1 MALTQEDLNVIQSA
15 VGKQAGEKIAAA
27 LSEYDTKA
35 KEFANT
41 AAKGKISEE
50 VFKTFEADQKKAVEK
65 MEEILV
71 KQGTTISE
79 MALKIDQAK
88 AAGAKSIAQ
97 TLEEDKKEL
106 QTVYEAGSGNKQ
118 YMLMQNEKGEM
129 VMKPHA
135 AVKAVG
141 PVATISG
148 INGGTAASIFQSID
162 AASLLRLGGD
172 SQIISQYRNNTWLFD
187 LVTIVNAGW
196 DNMMAMWFEEV
207 VKTGTSATVAEGGV
221 KPLVQYGY
229 TLKTA
234 TYKKEAMLIGFT
246 EEFSLDFARLQSD
259 ILGKG
264 RVDVMNRINTALLAD
279 LVAAATAYN
288 TGTQY
293 KNGAVISPTVNY
305 NDYITIDAAAAQ
317 VDATTFG
324 TKANAAI
331 MNTYKNHRVN
341 TQMDSQGRFLMPPAA
356 LNGIAMIGNPALGTD
371 DLIVGDLKQMNLI
384 LRGGLIVRVGYNGT
398 DFAQNMFSTVIE
410 QYYYDYIAAIRAVA
424 IVKGATF
431 SAIKTA
437 ITT

>member
-1 MALTQEDLNVIQSA
+1 MTQEELDIIQKKIGAEATAA
-15 VGKQAGEKIAAA
+15 VKKA
-27 LSEYDTKA
+27 LDEYDVKA

-41 AAKGKISEE
+41 AAKGKISQE
-50 VFKTFEADQKKAVEK
+50 VYDAFKTEQQTAMDKLND
-65 MEEILV
+65 ILV

-79 MALKIDQAK
+79 LTLKIEQGK

-97 TLEEDKKEL
+97 TLEEDKAEL
-106 QTVYEAGSGNKQ
+106 QKIFDARSGNKQ
-118 YMLMQNEKGEM
+118 YMLTLNEKGEY

-135 AVKAVG
+135 ASKTVG

-148 INGGTAASIFQSID
+148 INGGTAASIFQAID
-162 AASLLRLGGD
+162 ATSLLRLGGD
-172 SQIISQYRNNTWLFD
+172 SQIISQYRNTTWLFD
-187 LVTIVNAGW
+187 LVNIVNAGW

-207 VKTGTSATVAEGGV
+207 AKTGSSAAVLEGGA

-264 RVDVMNRINTALLAD
+264 RVDVMNRINTVLLAD

-288 TGTQY
+288 TSALYTGGTPLTQ
-293 KNGAVISPTVNY
+293 Y
-305 NDYITIDAAAAQ
+305 NDYLAIDAAAAQ

-341 TQMDSQGRFLMPPAA
+341 TQMDTQGRFLMPPAA
-356 LNGIAMIGNPALGTD
+356 LNGITMVGNPAVGAD
-371 DLIVGDLKQMNLI
+371 DLIVGDLKQFNVI

-410 QYYYDYIAAIRAVA
+410 QYFYDYISDIRKVA
-424 IVKGATF
+424 IVKGQTF
-431 SAIKTA
+431 AAIKTA

>member
-1 MALTQEDLNVIQSA
+1 MLTQEDLNTITA
-15 VGKQAGEKIAAA
+15 TVGKQAGEKIASA
-27 LSEYDTKA
+27 LSEYDVKA

-50 VFKTFEADQKKAVEK
+50 VFKEFQKVSDDARSK
-65 MEEILV
+65 MDDILV
-71 KQGTTISE
+71 KQGTTITELS
-79 MALKIDQAK
+79 LKIEQAK
-88 AAGAKSIAQ
+88 AAGAKSVAQ
-97 TLEEDKKEL
+97 TLSEDEAELKK
-106 QTVYEAGSGNKQ
+106 VYENGSGNKQ
-118 YMLMQNEKGEM
+118 YMLMMNEKGEY

-135 AVKAVG
+135 ATKAVG
-141 PVATISG
+141 PVATIAG
-148 INGGTAASIFQSID
+148 INGGTAASIFQAID
-162 AASLLRLGGD
+162 ATSLLRLGGD
-172 SQIISQYRNNTWLFD
+172 SAIISQYRNTTWLFD

-207 VKTGTSATVAEGGV
+207 AKVGTSATVAEGGV

-264 RVDVMNRINTALLAD
+264 RTDVMNRINTALLTD

-288 TGTQY
+288 TGVSY
-293 KNGAVISPTVNY
+293 KNGAVLTQY
-305 NDYITIDAAAAQ
+305 NDYLAIDAAAAQ
-317 VDATTFG
+317 VDAATFG
-324 TKANAAI
+324 AKANAAI
-331 MNTYKNHRVN
+331 MNTFKNHRVN
-341 TQMDSQGRFLMPPAA
+341 TQMDTQGRFLMPPAA

-410 QYYYDYIAAIRAVA
+410 QYYYDYISTIRAVA

-431 SAIKTA
+431 AAIKTA

>member
-1 MALTQEDLNVIQSA
+1 MTQEELDLIKKA
-15 VGKQAGEKIAAA
+15 VGKQASDAIVLA
-27 LSEYDTKA
+27 LNDYDEKA
-35 KEFANT
+35 KAFANE

-50 VFKTFEADQKKAVEK
+50 RFKEFQGEQAKATEK
-65 MEEILV
+65 MEAILV

-79 MALKIDQAK
+79 LSLQIEAGK
-88 AAGAKSIAQ
+88 AVGCKSIAE
-97 TLEEDKKEL
+97 TLHNDEAELKK
-106 QTVYEAGSGNKQ
+106 VYENGSGNKQ
-118 YMLMQNEKGEM
+118 YMLTVNDKGEM

-135 AVKAVG
+135 AAKTVG

-172 SQIISQYRNNTWLFD
+172 STIISQYRNTTWLFD

-207 VKTGTSATVAEGGV
+207 VKTGTSATVAEGAA

-229 TLKTA
+229 TLKTQ
-234 TYKKEAMLIGFT
+234 TYKKEAQIIGFT

-264 RVDVMNRINTALLAD
+264 RTDVMNRINTVMLAD
-279 LVAAATAYN
+279 LTAAATAYN
-288 TGTQY
+288 TGTAY
-293 KNGAVISPTVNY
+293 KNGVALSPTVNY
-305 NDYITIDAAAAQ
+305 NDYLTIDAAAAQ
-317 VDATTFG
+317 VDAATFG
-324 TKANAAI
+324 AKANAAI

-356 LNGIAMIGNPALGTD
+356 LNGITMVGNVAMGTD
-371 DLIVGDLKQMNLI
+371 DLIVGDLKQFNLI

-410 QYYYDYIAAIRAVA
+410 QYYYDYISTIRAVA

>member
-1 MALTQEDLNVIQSA
+1 MLTQEDLNTISST
-15 VGKQAGEKIAAA
+15 VGKQAGEKITAA
-27 LSEYDTKA
+27 LNEYDAKA
-35 KEFANT
+35 KEFANV
-41 AAKGKISEE
+41 ASKGKISEE
-50 VFKTFEADQKKAVEK
+50 VFKAFEKESDDAKTK
-65 MEEILV
+65 MQDILV

-79 MALKIDQAK
+79 LALKIDQAK
-88 AAGAKSIAQ
+88 AVGAKSIAQ
-97 TLEEDKKEL
+97 TLYEDEIDLKK
-106 QTVYEAGSGNKQ
+106 VYEQGSGNKQ
-118 YMLMQNEKGEM
+118 YMLLMNEKGEY

-135 AVKAVG
+135 ATKAVG
-141 PVATISG
+141 PVASISG
-148 INGGTAASIFQSID
+148 INGGTAASIFQAID

-172 SQIISQYRNNTWLFD
+172 STIISQYRNTTWLFD

-207 VKTGTSATVAEGGV
+207 VKTGTSATVTEGGV

-279 LVAAATAYN
+279 LIAAATAYN
-288 TGTQY
+288 TGVAY
-293 KNGAVISPTVNY
+293 KNGAVVPTSNY
-305 NDYITIDAAAAQ
+305 NDYLTIDAAAAQ
-317 VDATTFG
+317 VDAATFG
-324 TKANAAI
+324 AKANVAI

-341 TQMDSQGRFLMPPAA
+341 TQMNSYGEFLMPPAS
-356 LNGIAMIGNPALGTD
+356 LGGIAMVGNVAMGTD

-410 QYYYDYIAAIRAVA
+410 QYYYDYISAIRAVA
-424 IVKGATF
+424 IVKGQTF
-431 SAIKTA
+431 AAIKTA

>member
-1 MALTQEDLNVIQSA
+1 MTQEELDII
-15 VGKQAGEKIAAA
+15 VGKVGKEAGAKITA
-27 LSEYDTKA
+27 LFNDYDEKA
-35 KEFANT
+35 KAFANE
-41 AAKGKISEE
+41 ASKGKISTEA
-50 VFKTFEADQKKAVEK
+50 FKAFESEQKMALDKLDG
-65 MEEILV
+65 ILV
-71 KQGTTISE
+71 KHGTDIAE
-79 MALKIDQAK
+79 LGLQVQAGK
-88 AAGAKSIAQ
+88 AAGCKSIAE
-97 TLEEDKKEL
+97 TLYNDEAELKK
-106 QTVYEAGSGNKQ
+106 VYENGSGNKQ
-118 YMLMQNEKGEM
+118 YMLTVNDKGEM

-135 AVKAVG
+135 VVKTVG
-141 PVATISG
+141 PVATIAG

-172 SQIISQYRNNTWLFD
+172 STIISQYRNTTWLFD

-207 VKTGTSATVAEGGV
+207 VKTGTSATVAEGAA

-234 TYKKEAMLIGFT
+234 TYKKEAQIIGFT

-264 RVDVMNRINTALLAD
+264 RTDVMNRINTALLAD
-279 LVAAATAYN
+279 LTAAATAYN
-288 TGTQY
+288 TGTAY
-293 KNGAVISPTVNY
+293 KNGVVVPTTNY
-305 NDYITIDAAAAQ
+305 NDYLTIDAAAAQ
-317 VDATTFG
+317 VDAATFG
-324 TKANAAI
+324 AKANAAI

-356 LNGIAMIGNPALGTD
+356 LNGIAMIGNVAMGTD
-371 DLIVGDLKQMNLI
+371 DLIVGDLKQFNLI

-410 QYYYDYIAAIRAVA
+410 QYYYDYISAIRAVA

-431 SAIKTA
+431 AAIKTA

>member
-1 MALTQEDLNVIQSA
+1 MLTQEDLNTITA
-15 VGKQAGEKIAAA
+15 TVGKQAGEKITAA
-27 LSEYDTKA
+27 LTAYDEKA

-50 VFKTFEADQKKAVEK
+50 VYKAFESAQKEAMEK
-65 MEEILV
+65 IDGLLT
-71 KQGTTISE
+71 KQGTTITELS
-79 MALKIDQAK
+79 LKIEQAK
-88 AAGAKSIAQ
+88 AAGAKSVAQ
-97 TLEEDKKEL
+97 TLFEDEAELKK
-106 QTVYEAGSGNKQ
+106 VYENGSGNKQ
-118 YMLMQNEKGEM
+118 YMLMMNEKGEY

-135 AVKAVG
+135 ATKAVG

-148 INGGTAASIFQSID
+148 INGGTAASIFQAID

-172 SQIISQYRNNTWLFD
+172 SQIISQYRNTTWLFD

-207 VKTGTSATVAEGGV
+207 VKTGTSATVAEGAT

-264 RVDVMNRINTALLAD
+264 RTDVMNRINTALLAD
-279 LVAAATAYN
+279 LIAAATAYN

-293 KNGAVISPTVNY
+293 KNGVVVPTTNY
-305 NDYITIDAAAAQ
+305 NDYLSIDAAAAQ
-317 VDATTFG
+317 VDAATFG
-324 TKANAAI
+324 AKANAAI
-331 MNTYKNHRVN
+331 MNTFKNHRVN

-356 LNGIAMIGNPALGTD
+356 LNGITMIGNAAMGTD
-371 DLIVGDLKQMNLI
+371 DLIVGDLKQLNLI

-410 QYYYDYIAAIRAVA
+410 QYYYDYISAIRAVA
-424 IVKGATF
+424 IVKGQTF
-431 SAIKTA
+431 AAIKTA
-437 ITT
+437 ITI